1 MVVICDLVRIGTT
14 LASKS
19 RMAIAASEEEE
30 DDNNCESV
38 DTQHQQEGKFEV
50 KGMMHSVHICHCD
63 LH

>member
-1 MVVICDLVRIGTT
+1 
-14 LASKS
+14 
-19 RMAIAASEEEE
+19 MAIAASEEEE

-50 KGMMHSVHICHCD
+50 KGMMHSVRICHGD